1 MVPAFLAARTLGTP
15 CLYQSDCLV
24 VGGCTLGDCQLA
36 QLVKNL
42 PAIRETWVRS
52 QGWEDPLEVDMA
64 THSLV
69 SLPGESPWA
78 EEPGELQ
85 SMELQRVGYD

>member
-1 MVPAFLAARTLGTP
+1 MISRVSLMA
-15 CLYQSDCLV
+15 QV
-24 VGGCTLGDCQLA
+24 VKD
-36 QLVKNL
+36 L

-52 QGWEDPLEVDMA
+52 QGWEDPLEGG
-64 THSLV
+64 HGNPLLV

-78 EEPGELQ
+78 EVPGELQ